1 MSMTGAQMVLVT
13 KLTAFCWNIHDGR
26 QPKKN
31 LSQKQ
36 RDRAIETLPPVLDYA
51 GHVLFFPTLFL
62 GPACDFAEY
71 REWLTRGQLKYSGQG
86 IYAAKRAACG
96 AIWTLA
102 FYEISEL
109 YSPWI
114 LLSYEAMQRPLL
126 RRIWHMY
133 ILGLSMRMRYY
144 GLWSFTEG
152 ACVLSGLGYNGVD
165 MVTGRVKWDRMKN
178 ARPFELEF
186 AQAAD
191 SYVRNWNVRTH
202 TWLRDYVY
210 VRCLG
215 LGSRFLPRMISFIV
229 SAMWHGFNP
238 AHYLSFAAAA
248 IIQTIAKGKNFLN
261 HG

>member
-1 MSMTGAQMVLVT
+1 
-13 KLTAFCWNIHDGR
+13 
-26 QPKKN
+26 
-31 LSQKQ
+31 
-36 RDRAIETLPPVLDYA
+36 
-51 GHVLFFPTLFL
+51 
-62 GPACDFAEY
+62 
-71 REWLTRGQLKYSGQG
+71 
-86 IYAAKRAACG
+86 
-96 AIWTLA
+96 
-102 FYEISEL
+102 
-109 YSPWI
+109 
-114 LLSYEAMQRPLL
+114 
-126 RRIWHMY
+126 
-133 ILGLSMRMRYY
+133 MRYY

-248 IIQTIAKGKNFLN
+248 IIQTIAKGARRQIRPVFLDRQ
-261 HG
+261 GDPARTKKYYDVLTWLLTQLTVAFIFVPFIFPDFGTSVVVWKRTMGIP